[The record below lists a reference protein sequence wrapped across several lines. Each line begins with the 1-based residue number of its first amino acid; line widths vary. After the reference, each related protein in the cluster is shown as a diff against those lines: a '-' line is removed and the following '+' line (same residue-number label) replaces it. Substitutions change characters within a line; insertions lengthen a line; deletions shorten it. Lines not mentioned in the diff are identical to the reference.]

1 MGNTATTFCCQA
13 DPNVDAEE
21 RSSTPLIAATASGNI
36 EMMQLLLENGACTYF
51 CDHHGNTP
59 LHWAA
64 MKGNMA
70 AVNLLCRYDSTTN
83 LQNKRHRTPI
93 IEARCYGHHDV
104 VQYLLRAEHTDA
116 ASKVDESGH
125 TRVPATTTTTATLMA
140 SNAQS
145 FSSVCPILHDMLLLQ
160 MHATATTP
168 HLC

>member
-1 MGNTATTFCCQA
+1 
-13 DPNVDAEE
+13 
-21 RSSTPLIAATASGNI
+21 
-36 EMMQLLLENGACTYF
+36 
-51 CDHHGNTP
+51 
-59 LHWAA
+59 

-70 AVNLLCRYDSTTN
+70 AVDLLCRYDSTAN

-93 IEARCYGHHDV
+93 IEARRHGHHDV
-104 VQYLLRAEHTDA
+104 VQYLLPTEHTDA

-125 TRVPATTTTTATLMA
+125 TSVPATATTTTATATATLMA

-168 HLC
+168 PPMLVHIVTS